1 MNSLSQNT
9 SLLNTDPSHELAF
22 FLSLLDAPFA
32 PFMSSL
38 DYASM
43 MTNASSWFYSF
54 LRKAF
59 VSAIE
64 KADLLFRTSPGR
76 IQRFYVKQ
84 TRSRSIITIF
94 GEITFKRTEYQRRDT
109 KSLTAIST
117 ASFLFSLVSAMTAVL
132 KRKLKKFMPTTIP

>member
-43 MTNASSWFYSF
+43 MTNASSWFYSSERPLSPLSKKRIF
-54 LRKAF
+54 SSVLLPAEF
-59 VSAIE
+59 SVSTSSRPAPVRSSPSLA
-64 KADLLFRTSPGR
+64 KLLSKERNISAE
-76 IQRFYVKQ
+76 IQ
-84 TRSRSIITIF
+84 
-94 GEITFKRTEYQRRDT
+94 

>member
-9 SLLNTDPSHELAF
+9 SLLNTDLSHDLAF

-64 KADLLFRTSPGR
+64 KADLLFRTSPSVSTSSR
-76 IQRFYVKQ
+76 PAPVRSSPSLAKLLSKERNISAEIQ
-84 TRSRSIITIF
+84 
-94 GEITFKRTEYQRRDT
+94 
-109 KSLTAIST
+109 KSPTAIST

>member
-9 SLLNTDPSHELAF
+9 SLLNTDLSHDLAF

-94 GEITFKRTEYQRRDT
+94 GE
-109 KSLTAIST
+109 
-117 ASFLFSLVSAMTAVL
+117 MVL
-132 KRKLKKFMPTTIP
+132 CQEKVPVKLIVL